1 MNNKIMNPICSK
13 LSSQAAVKQFIKL
26 KRLGGVCLGLVRAGL
41 YEDSTN
47 INTQE
52 VYDYVDTI
60 LQKRSTISR
69 RKTTSTYLSL
79 GKIEKTIASRKKTT
93 KETIKKG
100 KTRKRTTTI
109 TRIIQSSNPIQD
121 HKFQSTGF
129 DNTQSELI
137 HYQNQSILKEN
148 IIHSRTENVETET
161 MGKYAV
167 EEQILDDSFELDSGE
182 SNKTLKGTMRDKPT
196 LKTTPGSRKV

>member
-1 MNNKIMNPICSK
+1 MNNKIMKPICSK

-26 KRLGGVCLGLVRAGL
+26 KRLGEVCLGLVRAGL

-52 VYDYVDTI
+52 VYDYEENNNNNQNVTSSSSSPTPSLKAIKDIKST
-60 LQKRSTISR
+60 KR
-69 RKTTSTYLSL
+69 
-79 GKIEKTIASRKKTT
+79 
-93 KETIKKG
+93 
-100 KTRKRTTTI
+100 
-109 TRIIQSSNPIQD
+109 IQSSNPIQD

-129 DNTQSELI
+129 DNTQNELI
-137 HYQNQSILKEN
+137 HYQNQSLLKEN
-148 IIHSRTENVETET
+148 IIHSCTENVETET

-167 EEQILDDSFELDSGE
+167 EEQILDDSLELDSGE